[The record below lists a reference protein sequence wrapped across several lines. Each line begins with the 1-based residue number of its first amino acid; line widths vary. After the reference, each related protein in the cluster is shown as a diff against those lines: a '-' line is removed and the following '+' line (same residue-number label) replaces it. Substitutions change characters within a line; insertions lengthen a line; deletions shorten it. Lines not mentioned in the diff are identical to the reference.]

1 MSDDKTKH
9 TADDVD
15 DMAGADA
22 RNTADMHDD
31 APETIAY
38 TIDYGDDDAD
48 VGAIA
53 GIDDDARVA
62 DGADGADA
70 TADDNTTADAV
81 GELAA
86 DLDMSTTDDDDI
98 GNESGTGNANGADD
112 ATDDATTLS
121 STLDRSIR
129 HGVHDADDAV
139 FRSYP
144 MLACDHVTV
153 DDRKTGEHI
162 WDGLTLRCEAGT
174 AVAILVDGDDDRR
187 HNTLVALLTGFLA
200 PKSGRVLTKTTPF
213 TDLTPL
219 ELRGHRIGAILA
231 VAPLRGDLSAA
242 ANLIYT
248 MDASGRNF
256 LKPIPVVAQDLLRA
270 VGFGTT
276 DDDTHDAAARV
287 EDNAAV
293 ASADRSRTLVRD
305 LDAVDAARVA
315 VARAVATDPDIIVAD
330 EPTAALNDDD
340 ARTILDLLRAQVKT
354 DTKTRTV
361 IVVTA
366 DPDVASRFDDVIDVR

>member
-293 ASADRSRTLVRD
+293 ASADRSRALVRD

-340 ARTILDLLRAQVKT
+340 ARTILDLLRAFSY
-354 DTKTRTV
+354 R
-361 IVVTA
+361 
-366 DPDVASRFDDVIDVR
+366 S

>member
-86 DLDMSTTDDDDI
+86 DLDMSAMDDDDI
-98 GNESGTGNANGADD
+98 GNESGADDANGADD

-200 PKSGRVLTKTTPF
+200 PKSGHVLTKTTPF

-305 LDAVDAARVA
+305 LDAVDAARIA

-340 ARTILDLLRAQVKT
+340 ARTILDLLCAQVKT